1 LGEAELKQAPSN
13 AIIFIDE
20 VGKAEVNGQIWHNAL
35 AHALQRKS
43 IALVLCVRKSN
54 INDVVSTFGIRSY
67 TQFDARVDCPSD
79 LVKLTTSS

>member
-1 LGEAELKQAPSN
+1 MKQAPSN

-20 VGKAEVNGQIWHNAL
+20 VGKAEVTGNMAQWL

-79 LVKLTTSS
+79 LSA